1 MKTRNRTASVAIA
14 VLAIGLSAATAGCG
28 KYSFNN
34 LKAMKAFKEAND
46 HYRASRWREAA
57 DRYEAV
63 IAANPNTEAA
73 PDFLAAYFFLGNS
86 YDNMWKPA
94 RKGEP
99 ENDALMTKAIE
110 NYTKAAELSKD
121 PLIKRRA
128 MEYIVA
134 AYAPDKLN
142 DPSQAEPIVQKMIQM
157 DPNEPT
163 AYFQLSKIYEDAGR
177 YEEAEAA
184 LLKARDARPTDPTV
198 WNSVAGYYNRQG
210 EFEKTME
217 AFNKA
222 AELDPNNPQGYHL
235 IGSYYQEKASKD
247 FRLTPA
253 QKAEYNTKG
262 IEAEDKALA
271 LNPNYIE
278 ALVYK
283 NILLR
288 QQALLEKDPAKQ
300 KELLNQAD
308 QLRNK
313 AMDLQKGGVAL
324 PASPGPSRRRARSP
338 SKVGLGIRG
347 FGIMAGCLRVPGLL
361 AVRPAQLPSPSSNS
375 QPHPRTNARRRRMP
389 AKGTPPSRQQCRPR
403 DRDSASCPNRPC
415 ACPR

>member
-1 MKTRNRTASVAIA
+1 MKTRIRTASVAIA

-28 KYSFNN
+28 KYSIRN

-63 IAANPNTEAA
+63 IAAQPDTNAA

-99 ENDALMTKAIE
+99 ENDALMSKAIE
-110 NYTKAAELSKD
+110 NYTKAAEQSKD

-142 DPSQAEPIVQKMIQM
+142 DPAQAEPVVQKMIAA

-177 YEEAEAA
+177 YEEAEQA
-184 LLKARDARPTDPTV
+184 LLKARDARPNDPTV
-198 WNSVAGYYNRQG
+198 WNSIAGYYNRQG
-210 EFEKTME
+210 DFDKTME

-288 QQALLEKDPAKQ
+288 QQALVEKDPARQ

-308 QLRNK
+308 SLRNK
-313 AMDLQKGGVAL
+313 AMQLQKTGGAATAK
-324 PASPGPSRRRARSP
+324 PAG
-338 SKVGLGIRG
+338 
-347 FGIMAGCLRVPGLL
+347 
-361 AVRPAQLPSPSSNS
+361 
-375 QPHPRTNARRRRMP
+375 
-389 AKGTPPSRQQCRPR
+389 AK
-403 DRDSASCPNRPC
+403 
-415 ACPR
+415 

>member
-1 MKTRNRTASVAIA
+1 MKTRIRTVAVV

-57 DRYEAV
+57 ERYEAV
-63 IAANPNTEAA
+63 IAAEPDTNAA
-73 PDFLAAYFFLGNS
+73 PDFLATYFFLGNS
-86 YDNMWKPA
+86 YDNLWKPA

-99 ENDALMTKAIE
+99 DNDAFMTKAIE
-110 NYTKAAELSKD
+110 NYTKAAEQSKD

-142 DPSQAEPIVQKMIQM
+142 DPAQAEPIVQKMIQM
-157 DPNEPT
+157 EPNEPT

-184 LLKARDARPTDPTV
+184 LLKARDARSSDPTV
-198 WNSVAGYYNRQG
+198 WNSIAGYYNRQG
-210 EFEKTME
+210 DFEKTME

-247 FRLTPA
+247 FRLSPV
-253 QKAEYNTKG
+253 QKADYNMKG
-262 IEAEDKALA
+262 IAAEDRALQ
-271 LNPNYIE
+271 LNPNYID

-288 QQALLEKDPAKQ
+288 QQANLEKEPDKQ
-300 KELLNQAD
+300 K
-308 QLRNK
+308 
-313 AMDLQKGGVAL
+313 
-324 PASPGPSRRRARSP
+324 
-338 SKVGLGIRG
+338 
-347 FGIMAGCLRVPGLL
+347 
-361 AVRPAQLPSPSSNS
+361 
-375 QPHPRTNARRRRMP
+375 
-389 AKGTPPSRQQCRPR
+389 
-403 DRDSASCPNRPC
+403 
-415 ACPR
+415 

>member
-1 MKTRNRTASVAIA
+1 MKTRIRTASVAVA
-14 VLAIGLSAATAGCG
+14 VLTIGLSVATAGCG

-46 HYRASRWREAA
+46 HYRGSRWREAA

-63 IAANPNTEAA
+63 IAAKPNTEAA

-86 YDNMWKPA
+86 YDNLWKPA

-121 PLIKRRA
+121 PLIRRRS

-142 DPSQAEPIVQKMIQM
+142 DPAQAEPIVQKMIQM

-184 LLKARDARPTDPTV
+184 LIKARDARPSDPTV
-198 WNSVAGYYNRQG
+198 WSSVAGYYNRQG

-217 AFNKA
+217 AFGKA

-247 FRLTPA
+247 FRLNPA
-253 QKAEYNTKG
+253 QKAEMNAKG
-262 IEAEDKALA
+262 IEAEDKALK

-288 QQALLEKDPAKQ
+288 QQANLEKDPAKQ
-300 KELLNQAD
+300 KDLINQAD
-308 QLRNK
+308 QLRNR
-313 AMDLQKGGVAL
+313 AMELQKGGAGAAAQPGAK
-324 PASPGPSRRRARSP
+324 PA
-338 SKVGLGIRG
+338 
-347 FGIMAGCLRVPGLL
+347 AG
-361 AVRPAQLPSPSSNS
+361 
-375 QPHPRTNARRRRMP
+375 
-389 AKGTPPSRQQCRPR
+389 AKPTK
-403 DRDSASCPNRPC
+403 
-415 ACPR
+415 

>member
-1 MKTRNRTASVAIA
+1 
-14 VLAIGLSAATAGCG
+14 
-28 KYSFNN
+28 
-34 LKAMKAFKEAND
+34 
-46 HYRASRWREAA
+46 
-57 DRYEAV
+57 
-63 IAANPNTEAA
+63 
-73 PDFLAAYFFLGNS
+73 
-86 YDNMWKPA
+86 
-94 RKGEP
+94 
-99 ENDALMTKAIE
+99 
-110 NYTKAAELSKD
+110 
-121 PLIKRRA
+121 

-198 WNSVAGYYNRQG
+198 WNSIAGYYNRQG

-235 IGSYYQEKASKD
+235 IGGYYQEKASKD

-253 QKAEYNTKG
+253 QKAEYNAKG

-288 QQALLEKDPAKQ
+288 QQAQPREGSGQAEGTARPGRPAPQ
-300 KELLNQAD
+300 QGDGAPEGRRCQ
-308 QLRNK
+308 
-313 AMDLQKGGVAL
+313 
-324 PASPGPSRRRARSP
+324 PARAPSRRRARSP
-338 SKVGLGIRG
+338 SRSGSSAGSES
-347 FGIMAGCLRVPGLL
+347 AGCLRVPGSCCPR
-361 AVRPAQLPSPSSNS
+361 VNSQLPTPGSNCLSSSNWL
-375 QPHPRTNARRRRMP
+375 
-389 AKGTPPSRQQCRPR
+389 GVGGWQCPGPWKLEVG
-403 DRDSASCPNRPC
+403 S
-415 ACPR
+415 

>member
-63 IAANPNTEAA
+63 IASKPNTEAA

-86 YDNMWKPA
+86 YDNLWKPA

-99 ENDALMTKAIE
+99 ENDAFMTKAIE

-121 PLIKRRA
+121 ALIKRRA

-198 WNSVAGYYNRQG
+198 WSSVAGYYNRQG

-217 AFNKA
+217 AFGKA

-235 IGSYYQEKASKD
+235 IGS
-247 FRLTPA
+247 
-253 QKAEYNTKG
+253 
-262 IEAEDKALA
+262 
-271 LNPNYIE
+271 
-278 ALVYK
+278 
-283 NILLR
+283 
-288 QQALLEKDPAKQ
+288 
-300 KELLNQAD
+300 
-308 QLRNK
+308 
-313 AMDLQKGGVAL
+313 
-324 PASPGPSRRRARSP
+324 
-338 SKVGLGIRG
+338 
-347 FGIMAGCLRVPGLL
+347 
-361 AVRPAQLPSPSSNS
+361 
-375 QPHPRTNARRRRMP
+375 
-389 AKGTPPSRQQCRPR
+389 
-403 DRDSASCPNRPC
+403 
-415 ACPR
+415 

>member
-1 MKTRNRTASVAIA
+1 MKTRIRTASVAIA

-28 KYSFNN
+28 KYSIRN

-63 IAANPNTEAA
+63 IAAQPDTNAA

-110 NYTKAAELSKD
+110 NYTKAAEQSKD
-121 PLIKRRA
+121 ALIKRRA

-142 DPSQAEPIVQKMIQM
+142 DPSQAEPVVQKMIAA

-163 AYFQLSKIYEDAGR
+163 AYFQLAKIYEDAGR
-177 YEEAEAA
+177 YEEAEQA
-184 LLKARDARPTDPTV
+184 LLKARDAQPNDPTV
-198 WNSVAGYYNRQG
+198 WNSIAGYYNRQG
-210 EFEKTME
+210 DFEKTME

-247 FRLTPA
+247 FRLNPA
-253 QKAEYNTKG
+253 QKAEYNMKG
-262 IEAEDKALA
+262 IEAENKALA

-288 QQALLEKDPAKQ
+288 QQALLEKDPARQ
-300 KELLNQAD
+300 KELLAEAD
-308 QLRNK
+308 GLRNK
-313 AMDLQKGGVAL
+313 AMQLQKTGGAATAK
-324 PASPGPSRRRARSP
+324 PAG
-338 SKVGLGIRG
+338 
-347 FGIMAGCLRVPGLL
+347 
-361 AVRPAQLPSPSSNS
+361 
-375 QPHPRTNARRRRMP
+375 
-389 AKGTPPSRQQCRPR
+389 AK
-403 DRDSASCPNRPC
+403 
-415 ACPR
+415 

>member
-1 MKTRNRTASVAIA
+1 MKTRIRTASVAIA

-28 KYSFNN
+28 KYSFRN

-57 DRYEAV
+57 DRYEDV
-63 IAANPNTEAA
+63 IKAQPDTNAA
-73 PDFLAAYFFLGNS
+73 PDFLATYFFLGNS
-86 YDNMWKPA
+86 YDNLWNPA

-99 ENDALMTKAIE
+99 DNDAFMTKAIE

-142 DPSQAEPIVQKMIQM
+142 DPAQAEPIVQKMIQM

-184 LLKARDARPTDPTV
+184 LLKARDVRPNDPTV
-198 WNSVAGYYNRQG
+198 WSSIAGYYNRQG

-253 QKAEYNTKG
+253 QKIDYNSKG
-262 IEAEDKALA
+262 VAAEDKALQ

-283 NILLR
+283 NLLLR
-288 QQALLEKDPAKQ
+288 LQANMEKDQNKQQALIK
-300 KELLNQAD
+300 QAD
-308 QLRNK
+308 QLRDK
-313 AMDLQKGGVAL
+313 AQVMRKQKAAGV
-324 PASPGPSRRRARSP
+324 S
-338 SKVGLGIRG
+338 
-347 FGIMAGCLRVPGLL
+347 
-361 AVRPAQLPSPSSNS
+361 
-375 QPHPRTNARRRRMP
+375 
-389 AKGTPPSRQQCRPR
+389 
-403 DRDSASCPNRPC
+403 D
-415 ACPR
+415 

>member
-1 MKTRNRTASVAIA
+1 
-14 VLAIGLSAATAGCG
+14 
-28 KYSFNN
+28 
-34 LKAMKAFKEAND
+34 MKAFKEAND

-121 PLIKRRA
+121 PPIKRRS

-198 WNSVAGYYNRQG
+198 WNWSPATTTAR
-210 EFEKTME
+210 
-217 AFNKA
+217 
-222 AELDPNNPQGYHL
+222 
-235 IGSYYQEKASKD
+235 AS
-247 FRLTPA
+247 
-253 QKAEYNTKG
+253 
-262 IEAEDKALA
+262 
-271 LNPNYIE
+271 
-278 ALVYK
+278 
-283 NILLR
+283 
-288 QQALLEKDPAKQ
+288 
-300 KELLNQAD
+300 
-308 QLRNK
+308 
-313 AMDLQKGGVAL
+313 
-324 PASPGPSRRRARSP
+324 SRRRWRPSTRPQSSTRTTPGLSPDWQLLSGEGVQGLPADAKPEGRVHRQGRRGRRQGAGAQRELHRGAGLQEHPAPAAGAPREGSGQAEGTAQPGRPAPQQGDGPPEGRLWQPARGQAGGGREAQ
-338 SKVGLGIRG
+338 VGSGRVNPRVRNHG
-347 FGIMAGCLRVPGLL
+347 RVPSGARLF
-361 AVRPAQLPSPSSNS
+361 AVRKVWSWKLGVDPSGTTEGGAPE
-375 QPHPRTNARRRRMP
+375 
-389 AKGTPPSRQQCRPR
+389 GTPPAPF
-403 DRDSASCPNRPC
+403 RDSG
-415 ACPR
+415 